1 MNRALQYLHGG
12 SRGITLTVPLT
23 LSNMLHML
31 DKVKWIQKRNFK
43 DKRQDS
49 HNLRFAKLFCFAK
62 CNL

>member
-43 DKRQDS
+43 DKTS
-49 HNLRFAKLFCFAK
+49 RFS
-62 CNL
+62 